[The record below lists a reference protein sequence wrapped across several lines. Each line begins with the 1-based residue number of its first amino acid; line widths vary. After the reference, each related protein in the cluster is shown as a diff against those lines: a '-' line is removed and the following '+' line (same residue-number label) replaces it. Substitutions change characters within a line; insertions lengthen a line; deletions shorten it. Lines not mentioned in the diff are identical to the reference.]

1 MDKEERRGGVCL
13 MGRAGRV
20 HRVRLYSSGAVRE
33 RMATLRTDAPHRR
46 DQLPITLAEQ

>member
-1 MDKEERRGGVCL
+1 VVCAL
-13 MGRAGRV
+13 WVAQRV